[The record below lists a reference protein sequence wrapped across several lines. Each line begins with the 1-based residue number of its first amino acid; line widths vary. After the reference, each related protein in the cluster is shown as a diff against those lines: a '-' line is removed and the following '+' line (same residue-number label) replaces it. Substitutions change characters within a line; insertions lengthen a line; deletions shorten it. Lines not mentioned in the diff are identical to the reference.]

1 MATDASGAPGP
12 STGLPRDLGPR
23 LLWGLVMAAV
33 ALGLTWSGVWP
44 FALLVLGVALVVGW
58 EWGRMVRKSE
68 RDMIH
73 AISAVA
79 VIIAAWLTLRGYLV
93 PALLALAVGAILA
106 ALLGFEHLG
115 RISALGV
122 LYAGL
127 PVVAL
132 IWLRAGKPHGL
143 AAVLFLFAVVWGTDT
158 GAYAAGRTIGG
169 PKLMPRFSPNK
180 TWAGLLGGVGTS
192 VVVAYVTVWLV
203 PEAQAAWL
211 VPVAIALAVISQ
223 AGDLMESALKRGHG
237 VKDASSLIPGHGGF
251 MDRVDGMVFAAV
263 AAALLGAAVNV
274 HLPARALLLGY

>member
-1 MATDASGAPGP
+1 
-12 STGLPRDLGPR
+12 
-23 LLWGLVMAAV
+23 MAAV
-33 ALGLTWSGVWP
+33 ALVMTWYGAAT
-44 FALLVLGVALVVGW
+44 FALLVAGVALVVVW

-68 RDMIH
+68 LDLIH
-73 AISAVA
+73 AIGGVTVVAAV
-79 VIIAAWLTLRGYLV
+79 VLTLKGLLV

-132 IWLRAGKPHGL
+132 MWLRAGKPHGL
-143 AAVLFLFAVVWGTDT
+143 AAILFLFAVVWGTDT

-180 TWAGLLGGVGTS
+180 TWAGLVGGVATS
-192 VVVAYVTVWLV
+192 IVVALATALLV
-203 PEAQAAWL
+203 PEARVGWL

-223 AGDLMESALKRGHG
+223 AGDLMESALKRWHG

-263 AAALLGAAVNV
+263 AAALLAAAVNV
-274 HLPARALLLGY
+274 HRPARALLLGY